1 MSRIEEMLRE
11 LCPEGVEYWSLGEVV
26 DYSKSKVSASN
37 LDESSFVGVD
47 NLKANCGGRVD
58 AQHGP
63 NTEALTEF
71 QPNDVLL
78 GNIRPYLK
86 KAWLSDRMGGASGD
100 VLVLRI
106 RGEFEDAIIPD
117 FLYYIISSDSFFR
130 YDQQHARGG
139 KMPRG
144 DKMKILEYRIPV
156 PPLGIQREIVDIL
169 DSFTRLKAEL
179 EAELE
184 ARKAQYAFYRDHL
197 LNFESVREGGRTS
210 VLGLPPFE
218 VRWATLG
225 EVGCFYGGLTGKSKA
240 DFGASG
246 SRFVS
251 YKNVFENS
259 ATRLDCESFVKIE
272 PGEKQNALHYG
283 DVLFTGSSENREEA
297 GMSSVLLEDPGEETF
312 LNSFCICYRWSVLSE
327 VEPAFYRH
335 LFRARSVRVAIS
347 KTAMGVTRFNL
358 SKAELKKIS
367 IPIPPLDVQRRIAD
381 VLDSFDALVNDLSSG
396 LPAEIAARRTQYEH
410 YRDRLLTFPE
420 KKK

>member
-184 ARKAQYAFYRDHL
+184 ARKVQYSFLRNML
-197 LNFESVREGGRTS
+197 LNFEFSAENVSVN
-210 VLGLPPFE
+210 L
-218 VRWATLG
+218 LG
-225 EVGCFYGGLTGKSKA
+225 EEHFDVQEKRLGDIALIKTGRKFEGAFGSGLLPYVNGGVEPSGWVSCANNPGMVITIPSRGSVGVVGFQWDQFWLGPLCYAVTPKEGV
-240 DFGASG
+240 DP
-246 SRFVS
+246 RFL
-251 YKNVFENS
+251 YHQLKRQQ
-259 ATRLDCESFVKIE
+259 TRLV
-272 PGEKQNALHYG
+272 ALQQ
-283 DVLFTGSSENREEA
+283 TGSIPA
-297 GMSSVLLEDPGEETF
+297 
-312 LNSFCICYRWSVLSE
+312 LN
-327 VEPAFYRH
+327 
-335 LFRARSVRVAIS
+335 
-347 KTAMGVTRFNL
+347 K
-358 SKAELKKIS
+358 KELVGFVIDV
-367 IPIPPLDVQRRIAD
+367 PPLYVQRRIAD
-381 VLDSFDALVNDLSSG
+381 VLDDFDALVNDLSSG
-396 LPAEIAARRTQYEH
+396 LPAEIAARRQQYEY
-410 YRDRLLTFPE
+410 YRDRLFTFPE
-420 KKK
+420 KK